1 MIRSMT
7 GFGEASG
14 AEDGVHYFVEVRSLN
29 NKYFKSHIRLPEELQ
44 GLEADLESTLRKHI
58 SRGSVTLRASFTD
71 VSEDA
76 AHEVNAKALDRYI
89 AMLREVEAV
98 KKGELTIDVGTL
110 LSLPGVLQPPPNEE
124 HRVMRAR
131 DALRSL
137 TDKACEHLIAMRKR
151 EGHMLLDDLLRQRD
165 GIAQR
170 LERIRELAPSVST
183 DYEQRLQAR
192 LERLVKDAG
201 IGVEPIE
208 LVREVASYAERTDIA
223 EEIARLAGHIE
234 QFSELTAGDDDAPVG
249 RTLDFLA
256 QEMLR
261 EANTIA
267 SKSPDSEIS
276 RLTVE
281 IKGAIDRIKEQVQNA
296 E

>member
-14 AEDGVHYFVEVRSLN
+14 AEDGVQYFVEVRSLN
-29 NKYFKSHIRLPEELQ
+29 NKYFKAHIRLPDELQ
-44 GLEADLESTLRKHI
+44 GLEADLESALRQHV

-71 VSEDA
+71 VSEHA
-76 AHEVNAKALDRYI
+76 AHEVNAKALDRYV
-89 AMLREVEAV
+89 AMLRDVQAV
-98 KKGELTIDVGTL
+98 KDGELTIDVGTL
-110 LSLPGVLQPPPNEE
+110 LALPGVLQPPANEE
-124 HRVMRAR
+124 TRVTNAR
-131 DALRSL
+131 DALRRL
-137 TDKACEHLIAMRKR
+137 TGEACDHLVAMRRR
-151 EGHMLLDDLLRQRD
+151 EGHILLDELNQQRD
-165 GIAQR
+165 SIAQR
-170 LERIRELAPSVST
+170 LERIRELAPSVSNE
-183 DYEQRLQAR
+183 YEQRLR
-192 LERLVKDAG
+192 TRIERLVKDAG

-223 EEIARLAGHIE
+223 EEIVRLGGHIE
-234 QFSELTAGDDDAPVG
+234 QFSELTGGDDDRPIG